1 VHVPRELKYLEV
13 KDYIYEA
20 IRALPPGSL
29 VPAERD
35 LAATCQTSRTTVR
48 KAVAELVA
56 EGRVT
61 RRQGAGTYVAE
72 PKVAWPLTVSGLSAQ
87 AATGSS
93 KIRSTLLSTERH
105 QAGAELAERLSIRL
119 GGQVL
124 SMELLRTVNDTPI
137 AIERTSVPGRRYPG
151 LAATVARTGS
161 VYEALR
167 RKFGISVTQAVGMIE
182 TAPASPHEA
191 ALLQTEA
198 GAPMLLVSRHG
209 HTADGQPVE
218 WVKTCY
224 RGDRASFIAHLT
236 QTQDSVTERLRQSEA
251 ESRAQPGVRSR

>member
-1 VHVPRELKYLEV
+1 VHGPRELKYLEV

-20 IRALPPGSL
+20 IRQLPPGAL

-61 RRQGAGTYVAE
+61 RRQGSGTFVAE

-87 AATGSS
+87 GAPESS
-93 KIRSTLLSTERH
+93 NIHTTMLSAERH
-105 QAGAELAERLSIRL
+105 QASAELAERLSIRP

-124 SMELLRTVNDTPI
+124 SMELLRSVDDTPI

-167 RKFGISVTQAVGMIE
+167 KTFGISVTHAVGTIE
-182 TAPASPHEA
+182 TGPASPHEA
-191 ALLQTEA
+191 ALLHTEA

-209 HTADGQPVE
+209 HTAEGEPVE

-224 RGDRASFIAHLT
+224 RGDRASFVAHLT
-236 QTQDSVTERLRQSEA
+236 QTPDNVTERLRQA
-251 ESRAQPGVRSR
+251 GAR